1 MKVILEIPE
10 KYAKAITVT
19 CIGSIAANIT
29 DVTVIAAKISNG
41 DRIIVDEDGTFEV
54 ESRRFNG

>member
-1 MKVILEIPE
+1 MKITLEIPE

-19 CIGSIAANIT
+19 CIGSVAANVT
-29 DVTVIAAKISNG
+29 NVTVIAAKIEDN
-41 DRIIVDEDGTFEV
+41 DKIIVYEDGTFEV